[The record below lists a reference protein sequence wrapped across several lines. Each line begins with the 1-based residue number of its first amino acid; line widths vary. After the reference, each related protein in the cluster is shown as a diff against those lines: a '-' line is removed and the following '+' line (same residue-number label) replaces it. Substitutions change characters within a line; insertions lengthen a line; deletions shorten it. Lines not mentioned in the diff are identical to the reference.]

1 MAEANNPFMAL
12 FGNSAPA
19 PSLQEEPV
27 KPAGTETAFNEAA
40 EKIFGL
46 TLKSIGR
53 KPGQPMLFYMRDLA
67 EALKQDRFDQSAL
80 DQAVLD
86 YTISMEVVMLL
97 NHQLSKINN
106 NYL

>member
-1 MAEANNPFMAL
+1 MAETNNPFLAL
-12 FGNSAPA
+12 FGGNAAPL
-19 PSLQEEPV
+19 PSLQDEPV
-27 KPAGTETAFNEAA
+27 KPLLGNETAFNEAA

-46 TLKSIGR
+46 TLKPIGR

-86 YTISMEVVMLL
+86 YTISMEVDILL
-97 NHQLSKINN
+97 AIVSFP
-106 NYL
+106 